1 MRLRKIM
8 ILILFSII
16 YSIGC
21 ITQPITFAASTS
33 HSSYKIN
40 RYSKPIPIEQLK
52 IGGVG
57 IGDSLDYVKS
67 IYGEPSIVGKKVKN
81 YLYEGITYDVSYGDS
96 FLLKVLI
103 ESDGTENIVNI
114 NSTANNGLAM
124 PCGIKVGSPIGDM
137 YKKFGMPW
145 RTNFKKDGTYSY
157 AYRTDYTTKILFTTN
172 KDHLI
177 TRIDIIGME

>member
-67 IYGEPSIVGKKVKN
+67 TQTSH
-81 YLYEGITYDVSYGDS
+81 T
-96 FLLKVLI
+96 
-103 ESDGTENIVNI
+103 
-114 NSTANNGLAM
+114 
-124 PCGIKVGSPIGDM
+124 
-137 YKKFGMPW
+137 
-145 RTNFKKDGTYSY
+145 
-157 AYRTDYTTKILFTTN
+157 
-172 KDHLI
+172 
-177 TRIDIIGME
+177 

>member
-1 MRLRKIM
+1 MRFGKIM
-8 ILILFSII
+8 ILVLISIF
-16 YSIGC
+16 YSVGC
-21 ITQPITFAASTS
+21 LTNSIAYATNTS

-40 RYSKPIPIEQLK
+40 RYSKPIPINQLK
-52 IGGVG
+52 VGGVG
-57 IGDSLDYVKS
+57 IGDSIDYVKS
-67 IYGEPSIVGKKVKN
+67 IYGEPSTVGKKVKN
-81 YLYEGITYDVSYGDS
+81 YLYEGITYDVTYGDS
-96 FLLKVLI
+96 FILKVLI

-124 PCGIKVGSPIGDM
+124 PCGIKVGSPVGDM
-137 YKKFGMPW
+137 YKNFGMPW

-172 KDHLI
+172 KAHLI